1 MLPYRYLAEFLKLCL
16 EKAQD
21 IRTGTGD
28 CGKNFHGGIAVL
40 VCPMVKLNP
49 ELTCHGVERGLHV
62 NPCGGEGVAKAWY
75 VQLVSLENQFSDHMC
90 LL

>member
-1 MLPYRYLAEFLKLCL
+1 MLPYISLAEFLKLCL

-28 CGKNFHGGIAVL
+28 CGENFHGGFVPSSSSI
-40 VCPMVKLNP
+40 PG
-49 ELTCHGVERGLHV
+49 LTCHGVGRGLHV
-62 NPCGGEGVAKAWY
+62 NPCGAEGVAKAWY
-75 VQLVSLENQFSDHMC
+75 GQLVPLENQSTDHMC